1 MFIFSP
7 ATSPLRPVISP
18 PCRAYGCQGAAF
30 LKPTATAIVQDHG
43 IGSEA
48 VRVVEPLQG
57 GSDTRVDIR

>member
-1 MFIFSP
+1 VYIFFAGDLSSP
-7 ATSPLRPVISP
+7 SGDLAIIP
-18 PCRAYGCQGAAF
+18 PTVF
-30 LKPTATAIVQDHG
+30 LKPTATAIVKDHG